1 MFSKLRTAALSAVI
15 GLGALAAMPTTA
27 QADGLYLNFGG
38 GHRDAGIGIQLGG
51 RDSAHYRHNRYDR
64 RDRRDFRACSPNRAV
79 NKAERMGVRRA
90 RVFDVDRRTI
100 EVAGLKH
107 GRRVHLTFGRAGNCP
122 IVRW

>member
-15 GLGALAAMPTTA
+15 GLGAIAAMPAAA

-38 GHRDAGIGIQLGG
+38 SHRDAGVGIYVGG
-51 RDSAHYRHNRYDR
+51 RDGAHYRHNRYDR
-64 RDRRDFRACSPNRAV
+64 RDYRACTPHRAV

-90 RVFDVDRRTI
+90 RVVDVDRRTI
-100 EVAGLKH
+100 EVAGRKH
-107 GRRVHLTFGRAGNCP
+107 GRRVHLTFGRAGHCP